1 MNTTFHARRPISD
14 SFEGFDA
21 ERNIKYWLYS
31 IIEELSEPFIEVKHA
46 GPQRQ
51 ATLNTSTIAGLK
63 ILRIPNESI
72 AVAMTYGLDKRNSQC
87 GGETYAM
94 VYHLGGKIFEVF
106 PLEIDHG
113 AINILYT
120 AVDILVGKTSIGVF
134 EDINMDLFN
143 RTPSLVEQVL
153 KNSGKYKE
161 INDMH
166 TSRRPLHSCSEVQS
180 LLNEIF
186 NGKEPSKDIHT
197 EATIPWG
204 AALKG
209 AIFAEAKALYP
220 RTTIPDRLDK
230 QTSKPD
236 PPLGWSLRDAGR
248 LARITTST
256 RNSTSKRYLPAPH
269 DIPRT
274 EVTCEMNPESVL
286 TAEAIEKAPEKIAPL
301 IKEAEGFAAEE
312 EAKKKAEAM
321 NSQES
326 CPESQMDTGGV
337 IKKVLGHQKR
347 NILAT
352 SKMFSNAIDESGPKA
367 VPDAPEDKLAN
378 MQALSKS
385 IPVEDDENGLF
396 ADESIKHDEL

>member
-1 MNTTFHARRPISD
+1 MKET
-14 SFEGFDA
+14 A
-21 ERNIKYWLYS
+21 EACLG
-31 IIEELSEPFIEVKHA
+31 EVDTNVVVA
-46 GPQRQ
+46 VPPCFNSPQRQ

-120 AVDILVGKTSIGVF
+120 AVDI
-134 EDINMDLFN
+134 
-143 RTPSLVEQVL
+143 
-153 KNSGKYKE
+153 
-161 INDMH
+161 
-166 TSRRPLHSCSEVQS
+166 
-180 LLNEIF
+180 
-186 NGKEPSKDIHT
+186 
-197 EATIPWG
+197 
-204 AALKG
+204 
-209 AIFAEAKALYP
+209 LYP

>member
-1 MNTTFHARRPISD
+1 MKET
-14 SFEGFDA
+14 A
-21 ERNIKYWLYS
+21 EACLG
-31 IIEELSEPFIEVKHA
+31 EVDTNVVVA
-46 GPQRQ
+46 VPACFNSPQRQ

-120 AVDILVGKTSIGVF
+120 AVDILVGKTSIGVVIEGRNGFLENLTRPRF

-161 INDMH
+161 INDMRSH
-166 TSRRPLHSCSEVQS
+166 VQS

-186 NGKEPSKDIHT
+186 NGKEPSKNIHT
-197 EATIPWG
+197 KATIPWG